1 MMLPAI
7 NCLAWSA
14 ISKSEFRFCV
24 RSRSNLIKNA
34 HDPFTGLPRARG
46 DHTNA
51 PRESE
56 KMFRNQNERMSK
68 PRVVR
73 FGNREIITEGLQLSF
88 WADISHRCMTASW
101 PAFIGGAA
109 LVFIAFNGFFAVF
122 YWIGAQPVSNVPGG
136 AYIDYLY
143 FSIETLSTAGYGDMH
158 PQTHYGHFIATVE
171 LYTGLFSMSL
181 MTGLIFARFS
191 RPNARLLFA
200 NYPVISDHEGKP
212 TLMVRFANE
221 RHNIIG
227 NATAKLW
234 LLQNIVSKEGQSLRR
249 FYELPLMR
257 NEHPALAL
265 SWTLYHVL
273 DEQSPLYG
281 LDVDDYSALG
291 VSLVVVVTG
300 YDVVAAQAVHARRSY
315 DHTDIRFGQ
324 RYVDIHDTSED
335 GRIRIDYGRFHE
347 TLDG

>member
-1 MMLPAI
+1 
-7 NCLAWSA
+7 
-14 ISKSEFRFCV
+14 
-24 RSRSNLIKNA
+24 
-34 HDPFTGLPRARG
+34 
-46 DHTNA
+46 
-51 PRESE
+51 
-56 KMFRNQNERMSK
+56 MFRSQNERMSK
-68 PRVVR
+68 ANVVR
-73 FGNREIITEGLQLSF
+73 FGDREIITEGLHLSF

-101 PAFIGGAA
+101 PAFIAGAA
-109 LVFIAFNGFFAVF
+109 LVFIAFNAVFAVF
-122 YWIGAQPVSNVPGG
+122 YWIGDQPVSNVPGS

-171 LYTGLFSMSL
+171 LFTGIFSMSL

-200 NYPVISDHEGKP
+200 DHPVISNHDGKP

-234 LLQNIVSKEGQSLRR
+234 LLRNELSKEGQSLRR
-249 FYELPLMR
+249 FYELPLVK

-281 LDVDDYSALG
+281 LNADDFGALG

-300 YDVVAAQAVHARRSY
+300 YDVVAAQTIHARRSY
-315 DHTDIRFGQ
+315 DHTEIRFGQ
-324 RYVDIHDTSED
+324 RYADILDTAED
-335 GRIRIDYGRFHE
+335 GRLRIDYGRFHE

>member
-1 MMLPAI
+1 MF
-7 NCLAWSA
+7 
-14 ISKSEFRFCV
+14 KS
-24 RSRSNLIKNA
+24 L
-34 HDPFTGLPRARG
+34 
-46 DHTNA
+46 
-51 PRESE
+51 
-56 KMFRNQNERMSK
+56 NERMSK
-68 PRVVR
+68 ARVVR
-73 FGNREIITEGLQLSF
+73 FGDREIIAEGLRLNF

-101 PAFIGGAA
+101 PAFICGAA
-109 LVFIAFNGFFAVF
+109 VVFIAFNAVF
-122 YWIGAQPVSNVPGG
+122 AALYWIGDQPVSNVPGS

-171 LYTGLFSMSL
+171 LFTGIFSMSL
-181 MTGLIFARFS
+181 MTGLVFARFS
-191 RPNARLLFA
+191 RPHARLLFA
-200 NYPVISDHEGKP
+200 NSPVISNHEGKP

-234 LLQNIVSKEGQSLRR
+234 LLRNVVSKEGQSLRR
-249 FYELPLMR
+249 FFELPLVR

-273 DEQSPLYG
+273 DEASPLYG
-281 LDVDDYSALG
+281 LDADDFRAIN

-300 YDVVAAQAVHARRSY
+300 YDIVAAQSVHARRSY

-324 RYVDIHDTSED
+324 RYADILDTSED
-335 GRIRIDYGRFHE
+335 GRLRIDYGRFHE
-347 TLDG
+347 TLDE